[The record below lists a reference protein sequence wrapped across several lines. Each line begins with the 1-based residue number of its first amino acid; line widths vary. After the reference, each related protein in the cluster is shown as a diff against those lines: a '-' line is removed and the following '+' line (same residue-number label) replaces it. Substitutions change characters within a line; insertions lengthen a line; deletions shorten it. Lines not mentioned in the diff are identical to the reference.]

1 MLGDTKSVTRFN
13 RILFV
18 PGHWNMA
25 SPVTIERLKGA
36 ERLWWDG
43 GYDYII
49 VSGGI
54 TRRRQCVSEADFMK
68 DWLVKH
74 ANIPPGC
81 IITECASRDSFEN
94 VRNTTEWY
102 LSGSMYLAKDV
113 LVTIVSQWVHAMR
126 LHAIFEAYGVQAS
139 FVPVPGHTLFQ
150 KLIGWCNL
158 LYTLLDPK
166 GENELSKWKVKLIAR
181 TLERA

>member
-1 MLGDTKSVTRFN
+1 MSENTGLVTRFN
-13 RILFV
+13 RILFI
-18 PGHWNMA
+18 PGHWDMT
-25 SPVTIERLKGA
+25 SSVMTERLKGA
-36 ERLWWDG
+36 ERLWWEG

-49 VSGGI
+49 VSGGV
-54 TRRRQCVSEADFMK
+54 TRRHQCVSEADFMK
-68 DWLVKH
+68 AWLVEH
-74 ANIPPGC
+74 AKIPPGG

-94 VRNTTEWY
+94 VRNTMEWY

-113 LVTIVSQWVHAMR
+113 SVTIVSQRVHAMR
-126 LHAIFEAYGVQAS
+126 LRAIFEAYGVQVG
-139 FVPVPGHTLFQ
+139 FVSVPGHTLFQ

-166 GENELSKWKVKLIAR
+166 GENELSKWKVKWIAR